1 MTPVAMLRRVGPLAI
16 LLGILLAVGLAGTLG
31 PEVMRRRVIF
41 ALVHLVA
48 VVGLYVFAGN
58 SGVLSFGSVGFMA
71 IGGYVSALLTMQPMV
86 KAMFLPGLW
95 LPLREVQLPPFAGPL
110 AGGVAAAVLAV
121 LVGWPLMGLSGI
133 SASIATFAL
142 LVIVNVVIGN
152 WTSVTGGQES
162 LMGLPLS
169 TTLLSALAWALI
181 AVAVAF
187 AYGETRSALLLRAS
201 REDEVAARA
210 IGVHIRRHR
219 LGAFALSGF
228 LSGVAGALLGHLVGM
243 LRADSYYIDLTF
255 LIVAMLV
262 IGGMRSLAGA
272 VAGTLSIAFVVEL
285 LRQIEAGVAM
295 PLLGVVHA
303 PAGSGDAVLALVMLL
318 MLLIRPAGLAGGTA

>member
-1 MTPVAMLRRVGPLAI
+1 MLRRAAPLGV
-16 LLGILLAVGLAGTLG
+16 LLGVVLAVGLAGALG
-31 PEVMRRRVIF
+31 PEVIRRRVIM
-41 ALVHLVA
+41 ALVDLVA

-71 IGGYVSALLTMQPMV
+71 IGAYVSALLTMKPMT
-86 KAMFLPGLW
+86 KAMFLPDLW
-95 LPLREVQLPPFAGPL
+95 LPLRAAHLPPLAGPL
-110 AGGVAAAVLAV
+110 AGGVVAAVLSV
-121 LVGWPLMGLSGI
+121 PMGGPLMGLSGI

-169 TTLLSALAWALI
+169 TTLASTLAWALI

-201 REDEVAARA
+201 REDEAAARA
-210 IGVHIRRHR
+210 LGVRIRRHR
-219 LGAFALSGF
+219 LAAFALSGF
-228 LSGVAGALLGHLVGM
+228 LSGVAGALLGHLVGI

-262 IGGMRSLAGA
+262 IGGMRSLTGA
-272 VAGTLSIAFVVEL
+272 VTGTLAIAFVVEL
-285 LRQIEAGVAM
+285 LRQIEAGVTV
-295 PLLGVVHA
+295 PWLGTVYA
-303 PAGSGDAVLALVMLL
+303 PPGAGDAVLALIMLL
-318 MLLIRPAGLAGGTA
+318 MLLIRPDGLAGGKA